1 MPRSV
6 YSRLLDGFR
15 KYTNYRCWNSMYILE
30 TQSLCVHKLIL
41 QDRNE
46 NYIWML
52 KDTLIKKLRSSYK
65 MEFVKNKL

>member
-41 QDRNE
+41 QDRSE

-65 MEFVKNKL
+65 MKFVKNKL